1 MRGGG
6 SVVTSLAKQS
16 VLRGVF
22 KYRADVGPV
31 ALVLAVSAL
40 ALVPFLFALPGWA
53 LFATWA
59 VVFYAR
65 TFAAFAQH
73 NHAHLATF
81 NWGPLNNLYD
91 AFLTQ
96 NTGYPTSLWELHH
109 NRGHHRHFLTPDQ
122 DVASITYPGTTRVMS
137 RGMYALRGNLLIH
150 RDSIRIG
157 RAERRAGKRSLL
169 PKLFG
174 ETLLQALLTAALLFW
189 NWPLAL
195 AFVVVPN
202 FLSAFLIWWQS
213 YPHHK
218 EMPCTGVYDGSMT
231 VESPTYN
238 RVTFN
243 IGHHTAHHEKPTLHW
258 SLLPARTAQIRERIH
273 PECFRDTH
281 ATVGAGMAEKLIN
294 ALKRPFVGAPEA
306 EEGDEGVPA
315 E

>member
-1 MRGGG
+1 
-6 SVVTSLAKQS
+6 VTSSAKQQS

-31 ALVLAVSAL
+31 ALVIAVSAL
-40 ALVPFLFALPGWA
+40 ALVPFVFALPLWA
-53 LFATWA
+53 TLTIWA

-73 NHAHLATF
+73 NHAHLSVF
-81 NWGPLNNLYD
+81 NWASLNFLYD
-91 AFLTQ
+91 AILAQ
-96 NTGYPTSLWELHH
+96 NTGYPTALWELHH
-109 NRGHHRHFLTPDQ
+109 NRGHHRHFLEPDR
-122 DVASITYPGTTRVMS
+122 DVAAITYPGTKRVMS
-137 RGMYALRGNLLIH
+137 RGMYALRGNILIH

-157 RAERRAGKRSLL
+157 RAEGRAGKRTLL
-169 PKLFG
+169 PKLLV
-174 ETLLQALLTAALLFW
+174 ETLLQLLFTGLLLAW
-189 NWPLAL
+189 NWQLAL

-231 VESPTYN
+231 VESAAYN

-273 PECFRDTH
+273 PECFRDSH
-281 ATVGAGMAEKLIN
+281 ATVGNGLAQKLRG
-294 ALKRPFVGAPEA
+294 ALKRPF
-306 EEGDEGVPA
+306 EGEGESDEGVPA

>member
-1 MRGGG
+1 V
-6 SVVTSLAKQS
+6 SSSAKQS

-22 KYRADVGPV
+22 KYRVDLGPV
-31 ALVLAVSAL
+31 ALVIAVSAL
-40 ALVPFLFALPGWA
+40 ALLPFVFSLPLWAALVLWA
-53 LFATWA
+53 L
-59 VVFYAR
+59 VFYAR

-73 NHAHLATF
+73 NHAHLAVF
-81 NWGPLNNLYD
+81 NWAPLNYLYD
-91 AFLTQ
+91 LLLTQ

-109 NRGHHRHFLTPDQ
+109 NRGHHRHFLEPER
-122 DVASITYPGTTRVMS
+122 DVAAITYPGSTRVMS
-137 RGMYALRGNLLIH
+137 RTMYALRGNLLIH

-157 RAERRAGKRSLL
+157 RAEGRAGKRTLL
-169 PKLFG
+169 PKLAL
-174 ETLLQALLTAALLFW
+174 ESALQALITGLLLWW
-189 NWPLAL
+189 NWQVAL
-195 AFVVVPN
+195 AFVLVPN
-202 FLSAFLIWWQS
+202 LLSAFLIWWQS

-231 VESPTYN
+231 VESAAYN

-281 ATVGAGMAEKLIN
+281 ATVGGGMVSKLGA
-294 ALKRPFVGAPEA
+294 ALKRPFVGD
-306 EEGDEGVPA
+306 DEGVPA

>member
-1 MRGGG
+1 
-6 SVVTSLAKQS
+6 VTSSAKQQS

-31 ALVLAVSAL
+31 ALVIAVSAL
-40 ALVPFLFALPGWA
+40 ALLPFVFALPLWA
-53 LFATWA
+53 TLAAWA

-73 NHAHLATF
+73 NHAHLSVF
-81 NWGPLNNLYD
+81 NWAPLNFLYD
-91 AFLTQ
+91 AILAQ
-96 NTGYPTSLWELHH
+96 NTGYPTALWELHH
-109 NRGHHRHFLTPDQ
+109 NRGHHRHFLEPDR
-122 DVASITYPGTTRVMS
+122 DVAAITYPGTRRVMS

-157 RAERRAGKRSLL
+157 RAEGRAGKKTLL
-169 PKLFG
+169 PKLLV
-174 ETLLQALLTAALLFW
+174 ETLLQALFTGLLLAW
-189 NWPLAL
+189 NWQLAL

-231 VESPTYN
+231 VESAAYN

-273 PECFRDTH
+273 PECFRDSH
-281 ATVGAGMAEKLIN
+281 ATVGAGLAQKLRG
-294 ALKRPFVGAPEA
+294 ALKRPFEA
-306 EEGDEGVPA
+306 EPEGDEGVPA